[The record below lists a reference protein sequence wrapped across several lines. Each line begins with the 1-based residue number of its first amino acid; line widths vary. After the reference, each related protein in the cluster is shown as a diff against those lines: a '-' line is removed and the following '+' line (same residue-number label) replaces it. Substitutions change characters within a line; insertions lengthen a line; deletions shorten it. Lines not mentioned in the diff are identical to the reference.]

1 MVYTFMLHALF
12 CVTQFNFFFLLT
24 LDVSIFEKRLIL
36 WVLLVNNLFS
46 RICLE
51 VLNDSSMVN
60 NLDQAALSS
69 LWFK

>member
-12 CVTQFNFFFLLT
+12 CVTQFNFFLLT

>member
-12 CVTQFNFFFLLT
+12 CVTQFNFFLLT
-24 LDVSIFEKRLIL
+24 LDVSIFENRLIL

-60 NLDQAALSS
+60 NLDQAALRS

>member
-12 CVTQFNFFFLLT
+12 CVTQFNFFFINFGCF
-24 LDVSIFEKRLIL
+24 IFEKRLIL

-60 NLDQAALSS
+60 NLDQAALRS

>member
-12 CVTQFNFFFLLT
+12 FVTQFNFFLLT

-36 WVLLVNNLFS
+36 WVFLVNNLFS

-60 NLDQAALSS
+60 NLDQAALRS

>member
-36 WVLLVNNLFS
+36 WVLLVNNFLVES
-46 RICLE
+46 
-51 VLNDSSMVN
+51 V
-60 NLDQAALSS
+60 
-69 LWFK
+69 WKY

>member
-1 MVYTFMLHALF
+1 MVYSFMLHALF
-12 CVTQFNFFFLLT
+12 CVTQFNFFLLT

-60 NLDQAALSS
+60 NLDQAALRS

>member
-12 CVTQFNFFFLLT
+12 CVTQFNFFLLT

-60 NLDQAALSS
+60 NLDQAALRS

>member
-12 CVTQFNFFFLLT
+12 CVTQFNFFLLT

-36 WVLLVNNLFS
+36 WVLFVNNLFS

-60 NLDQAALSS
+60 NLDQAALRS